1 MESLKTQLLLD
12 STLISQ
18 KKNCKHEDRLDF
30 LTKDF
35 GPGKGRK
42 QLRLATHILV
52 QLQEVLMKSPEIAVP
67 LPHYYLHRERGGD
80 LSEIKSSTFRTFCP
94 RNSDTMMIK

>member
-1 MESLKTQLLLD
+1 MESLKTQIFLD
-12 STLISQ
+12 STITSQ
-18 KKNCKHEDRLDF
+18 KKKMQTQGTGLVF

-42 QLRLATHILV
+42 QLRLAAHILV

-67 LPHYYLHRERGGD
+67 LPHYYLHRERRGD
-80 LSEIKSSTFRTFCP
+80 LFEIKSLAFISW
-94 RNSDTMMIK
+94 NSLIIK

>member
-1 MESLKTQLLLD
+1 MESLKTQVFLN
-12 STLISQ
+12 STTISQ
-18 KKNCKHEDRLDF
+18 INANTGNSLVL

-42 QLRLATHILV
+42 QLRLAAHILV

-67 LPHYYLHRERGGD
+67 LPRYYLHRERRGD
-80 LSEIKSSTFRTFCP
+80 LFEIKSSAFISW
-94 RNSDTMMIK
+94 NSLMIK